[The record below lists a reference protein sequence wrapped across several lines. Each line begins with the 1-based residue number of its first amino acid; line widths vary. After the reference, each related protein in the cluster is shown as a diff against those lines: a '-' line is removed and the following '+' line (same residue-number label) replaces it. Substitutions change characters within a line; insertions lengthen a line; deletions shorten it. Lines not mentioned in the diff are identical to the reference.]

1 MGGQIKMASSS
12 VATTSISTKAL
23 ENPITGKPFTMD
35 EVYTEKGSAKMVKQ
49 MITGAKTDDK
59 TDLSYMNE
67 LVFINDYVFERWTTE
82 IDRLKPNKRKNWKGM
97 ATGKGGNRLKIIYKD
112 GLFMCGDKK
121 CMPQNIFMSKILG
134 EKLST
139 SFEDTITILSNI
151 NIEGESVSSKD
162 VVMNA
167 NIYNHS
173 GHHKGRV
180 NHTIKIPSP
189 ASTK

>member
-35 EVYTEKGSAKMVKQ
+35 EVYTEKGSAKMGKQ
-49 MITGAKTDDK
+49 LIAKSK
-59 TDLSYMNE
+59 FNLSIMNE
-67 LVFINDYVFERWTTE
+67 LVFINDDVFKFWTTE
-82 IDRLKPNKRKNWKGM
+82 IERLKPSKYKNWKGM
-97 ATGKGGNRLKIIYKD
+97 TTGKGGNRLKIIYKD
-112 GLFMCGDKK
+112 GLFMCGNKK
-121 CMPQNIFMSKILG
+121 CMPQNMFMSYIVGEEFTGDILP
-134 EKLST
+134 
-139 SFEDTITILSNI
+139 I
-151 NIEGESVSSKD
+151 NIEGESVSSKE
-162 VVMNA
+162 VVGNA
-167 NIYNHS
+167 TIYNHT